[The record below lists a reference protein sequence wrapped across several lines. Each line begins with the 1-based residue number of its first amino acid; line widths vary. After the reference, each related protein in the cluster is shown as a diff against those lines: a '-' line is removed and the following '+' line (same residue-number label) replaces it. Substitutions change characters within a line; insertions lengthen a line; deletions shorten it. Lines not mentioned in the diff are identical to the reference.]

1 MKHEDCALA
10 RYPENMRQALRLLA
24 TVVSR
29 LYAEKAD
36 VHAPFS
42 SNPSG
47 IRVKENGGS
56 ANKGLL

>member
-1 MKHEDCALA
+1 MKHEDSTLA

-24 TVVSR
+24 SVVIR
-29 LYAEKAD
+29 LRAEKAG